1 MARRENRSDLI
12 GGIDLT
18 TESSEVTSI
27 LLDLTKRDTLN
38 QSSLLV
44 NFLIKSFKKEM
55 NLLQRTHRSAGFAV
69 LKSLEIP
76 SVLIEMGYLSNKQ
89 DSKLLVT
96 ESYQKKLSEKIVRAV
111 INYFDWK
118 DKSIMD
124 KI

>member
-1 MARRENRSDLI
+1 
-12 GGIDLT
+12 
-18 TESSEVTSI
+18 
-27 LLDLTKRDTLN
+27 
-38 QSSLLV
+38 
-44 NFLIKSFKKEM
+44 M

-69 LKSLEIP
+69 LKSLDIP

-118 DKSIMD
+118 DKNNG
-124 KI
+124 